1 VGSEPV
7 IAIVDDDASIREA
20 LGDLIQSL
28 GYRCLGFASA
38 EEFLGFAD
46 RSSIACMIT
55 DINMPGLTGL
65 ELQDRLNA
73 DGHPPP
79 IIFMTSYADDATKAK
94 ALGGGARSFFGKPV
108 DDDVLVDCLTS
119 VVDAH

>member
-1 VGSEPV
+1 VYSAPV
-7 IAIVDDDASIREA
+7 IAVVDDDASIREA
-20 LGDLIQSL
+20 LGDLIQAL
-28 GYRCLGFASA
+28 GYRCLRFASA

-55 DINMPGLTGL
+55 DVKMPGLTGL

-73 DGHPPP
+73 EGHRLP

-94 ALGGGARSFFGKPV
+94 ALGGGALNFFGKPA
-108 DDDVLVDCLTS
+108 DDDDLIACLTS
-119 VVDAH
+119 ALGAH